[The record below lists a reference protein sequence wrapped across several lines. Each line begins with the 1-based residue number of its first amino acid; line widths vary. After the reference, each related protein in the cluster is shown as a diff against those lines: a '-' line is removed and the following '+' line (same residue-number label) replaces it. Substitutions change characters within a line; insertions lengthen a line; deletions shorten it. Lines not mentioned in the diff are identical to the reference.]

1 MNTTRAML
9 SKSCFL
15 LLIFSLLNGCLSG
28 TRPPVSLSPRL
39 DKRIYKTTQLP
50 IKIGIYIEPS
60 LRNYVQEE
68 WLRHYNIGI
77 HRLVFPIGEHLSS
90 RLEEM
95 SRIIFREVV
104 FINDLEDKE
113 RLNRESMEGILVFA
127 LKKSEIEL
135 NIEESILWAIGK
147 HTLSITA
154 TFLDAGY
161 QKQWGIDVT
170 AEGKGLDVV
179 TSRIEYEWWVT
190 SAPNFAPAVDEAIE
204 KITYELSQ
212 RLIAKLANVG
222 MEQIGK

>member
-1 MNTTRAML
+1 
-9 SKSCFL
+9 
-15 LLIFSLLNGCLSG
+15 
-28 TRPPVSLSPRL
+28 
-39 DKRIYKTTQLP
+39 
-50 IKIGIYIEPS
+50 
-60 LRNYVQEE
+60 
-68 WLRHYNIGI
+68 
-77 HRLVFPIGEHLSS
+77 
-90 RLEEM
+90 
-95 SRIIFREVV
+95 
-104 FINDLEDKE
+104 
-113 RLNRESMEGILVFA
+113 MEGILVFA